1 MFSCLDLPI
10 RFNTQTLLAVS
21 DGALD
26 AALLH
31 LAAEAERHLAQ
42 QLLPLLLGLGGGQ
55 GVHIL
60 LAQPPG
66 IILWSK

>member
-1 MFSCLDLPI
+1 MVRAVRLDA
-10 RFNTQTLLAVS
+10 QTLLAVS

-66 IILWSK
+66 ILSSISREM